1 VKVSDDT
8 ADTYHCAA
16 PHTMTDDPI
25 GNHRQVIEVFVARQS
40 EGQVNDVEDDA
51 QNSTNDQQY
60 ADDWRVPVAVIF
72 QL

>member
-1 VKVSDDT
+1 
-8 ADTYHCAA
+8 
-16 PHTMTDDPI
+16 MTDDPI